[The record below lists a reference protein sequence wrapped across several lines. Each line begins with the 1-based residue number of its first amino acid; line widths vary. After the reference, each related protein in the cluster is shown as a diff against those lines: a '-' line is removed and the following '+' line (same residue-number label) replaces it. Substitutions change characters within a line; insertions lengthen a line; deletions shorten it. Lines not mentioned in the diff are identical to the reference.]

1 MGVGPGKPIMD
12 SGGKIKGLTVAGKSV
27 LGLRCVNSGNYRWN
41 MQRTAPTAVA
51 PKAQRSV
58 MKEKM
63 KL

>member
-1 MGVGPGKPIMD
+1 MD
-12 SGGKIKGLTVAGKSV
+12 SGGKIEGLTVAGKSV

-41 MQRTAPTAVA
+41 MQRTAPAAVA